1 MKSKHFFLKKK
12 KEKKK
17 ALLVISKDRFYQ
29 LTVVTRGRVLMVG
42 WDKCIAPLIFLE
54 IWVFF
59 INIGLFFCDICP
71 NLSFR
76 STI

>member
-1 MKSKHFFLKKK
+1 MKSKPFFLKK

-17 ALLVISKDRFYQ
+17 ALLAISKDRFYQ
-29 LTVVTRGRVLMVG
+29 LTVVTRGRVLVVG
-42 WDKCIAPLIFLE
+42 WDKCIAPLIFLD

-59 INIGLFFCDICP
+59 INIGQFLCDICP

-76 STI
+76 NTI